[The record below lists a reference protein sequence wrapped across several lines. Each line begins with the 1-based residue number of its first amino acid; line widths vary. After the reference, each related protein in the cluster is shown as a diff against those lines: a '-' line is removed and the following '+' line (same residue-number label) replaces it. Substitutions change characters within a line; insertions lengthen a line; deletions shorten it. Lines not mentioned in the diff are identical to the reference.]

1 MELSA
6 KKEENVHYV
15 VHLHVH
21 TNVHVHVQLTNV
33 QTMDLHWCLQLR
45 NEHIHVNYTI
55 EQTMIKLECT
65 VYCIKP
71 TCPLYLSPLHM
82 SLLSF

>member
-21 TNVHVHVQLTNV
+21 TNVHVQLTNV
-33 QTMDLHWCLQLR
+33 QTMDLYWCLQLR
-45 NEHIHVNYTI
+45 NEHIHVNS
-55 EQTMIKLECT
+55 Q
-65 VYCIKP
+65 
-71 TCPLYLSPLHM
+71 LYHRADNDQIGMHSILY
-82 SLLSF
+82 